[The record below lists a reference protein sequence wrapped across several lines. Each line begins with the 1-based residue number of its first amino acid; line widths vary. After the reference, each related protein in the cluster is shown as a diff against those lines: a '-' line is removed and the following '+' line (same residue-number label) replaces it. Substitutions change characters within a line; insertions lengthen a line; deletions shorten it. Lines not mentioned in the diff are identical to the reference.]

1 MRSGIAHVGSD
12 VAQCVTASIGTFL
25 ASDTVIWVSVPERL
39 IPVKENRQRAE
50 QRRALDKID
59 LVIAATIDVL
69 REYGEAGVNI
79 KDIAAHTG
87 VSYGAI
93 YHHFKDR
100 DGLIRAA
107 QFERLR
113 NQPGLD
119 LEALANALDNPGDVG
134 DFVVRIQ
141 QIADAMTDPERAKVR
156 LVRSSVMTSATVH
169 EELRDALTALE
180 TSIVD
185 ELHVLVKRAQDL
197 GIADPNMNPRAAAVY
212 LEALS
217 YGIVLMEFMED
228 PPSREDLAAVLFR
241 GFAALLAR

>member
-1 MRSGIAHVGSD
+1 M
-12 VAQCVTASIGTFL
+12 
-25 ASDTVIWVSVPERL
+25 SVPDRL

-50 QRRALDKID
+50 QKRALDKID
-59 LVIAATIDVL
+59 VVLAATIQKLRDV
-69 REYGEAGVNI
+69 GESGVNI
-79 KDIAAHTG
+79 KDIAAETG

-113 NQPGLD
+113 NQPGMD
-119 LEALANALDNPGDVG
+119 LEALAEALDNPGDVG
-134 DFVVRIQ
+134 DFVSRIHE
-141 QIADAMTDPERAKVR
+141 IAQAIVDPERAKVR

-169 EELRDALTALE
+169 PDLRDALTALE

-185 ELHVLVKRAQDL
+185 DLHALVQRAQEL
-197 GIADPNMNPRAAAVY
+197 GIADPRMNPRAAAVY

-217 YGIVLMEFMED
+217 YGIVLMEFMD
-228 PPSREDLAAVLFR
+228 NPPPADDVADMLLR
-241 GFAALLAR
+241 GFTALLAR

>member
-1 MRSGIAHVGSD
+1 M
-12 VAQCVTASIGTFL
+12 
-25 ASDTVIWVSVPERL
+25 SVPDRL

-50 QRRALDKID
+50 QKRALDKID
-59 LVIAATIDVL
+59 VVLAATIQKLRDV
-69 REYGEAGVNI
+69 GESGVNI
-79 KDIAAHTG
+79 KDIAAETG

-113 NQPGLD
+113 NQPGMD
-119 LEALANALDNPGDVG
+119 LEALAEALDHPGDLG
-134 DFVVRIQ
+134 DFVSRIHE
-141 QIADAMTDPERAKVR
+141 IAKAIVDPERAKVR

-169 EELRDALTALE
+169 PDLRDALTALE

-185 ELHVLVKRAQDL
+185 DLHALVQRAQEL
-197 GIADPNMNPRAAAVY
+197 GIADPRMNPRAAAVY

-217 YGIVLMEFMED
+217 YGIVLMEFMD
-228 PPSREDLAAVLFR
+228 NPPPADDVADMLLR
-241 GFAALLAR
+241 GFTALLAR